1 MGEGRDTNT
10 QQAQQLNIKAAIAI
24 ANTVRSTLGPYGMD
38 KMSVD
43 NQGHFVVTNDGA
55 TILRELDVA
64 HPGARMVVNMSK
76 TQEQECKDGTTSV
89 VVLAGKLLENAERLL
104 AKGVHPHVI
113 CKGYRYASL
122 KAVESLDQDR
132 GLGIE
137 YTPEELQLQVARTA
151 ICGKSA
157 ELEDATT
164 IAQMVVDAVTLV
176 GGDDSR
182 IKVVSQVGGTFADS
196 KLFDGVVLNKEFAS
210 TIKPQWDGKDA
221 PIVLLNTGL
230 TPPPMHDSMRV
241 QLGSMAEVQQ
251 FQMAEQRMLV
261 ERAKALIQLDA
272 GYVFCRDGVHE
283 AIIHTLAQ
291 EGIGVVSR
299 VPQSDMEAIS
309 RLTGEPIYHMTEDIP
324 QTVLDNGHT
333 VRYAT
338 VTEHTI
344 GDIRYIS
351 VESDMDD
358 ADGVSTLVL
367 RGATRQTVDELERAF
382 DDAIGVTA
390 LVHCS
395 MVNGL
400 HDCLPGAGAPYMAA
414 AKSIAYKCKEIEGR
428 QRLAV
433 ESFAES
439 LYCIPVTIAE
449 NAGHNALDTLLKVNQ
464 LSSNKMGIDATTGE
478 LIDAVEAGI
487 IEPKAVVR
495 QVILSATE
503 VANAILRIDD
513 IIGRRGEDTGQP
525 V

>member
-1 MGEGRDTNT
+1 
-10 QQAQQLNIKAAIAI
+10 
-24 ANTVRSTLGPYGMD
+24 MD

-64 HPGARMVVNMSK
+64 HPGARMVVDMSK

-113 CKGYRYASL
+113 CKGYRQASL
-122 KAVESLDQDR
+122 TAVQSLNDSR
-132 GLGIE
+132 KLKEE
-137 YTPEELQLQVARTA
+137 YSPDEIMLKVAQTA

-176 GGDDSR
+176 DGDDSR

-210 TIKPQWDGKDA
+210 TIKPQWDGKNA

-324 QTVLDNGHT
+324 LNVDGHT

-351 VESDMDD
+351 VEVDD
-358 ADGVSTLVL
+358 DNADGVSTLVL

-390 LVHCS
+390 LAYRD
-395 MVNGL
+395 N
-400 HDCLPGAGAPYMAA
+400 DCLPGAGAPYIYA
-414 AKSIAYKCKEIEGR
+414 AKTILNSSKDVEGR
-428 QRLAV
+428 ERLAI
-433 ESFAES
+433 EAFAES

-449 NAGHNALDTLLKVNQ
+449 NAGHNALDTLLKVEQIN
-464 LSSNKMGIDATTGE
+464 SPRYGIDATTCE
-478 LIDAVEAGI
+478 LIDAVDVGI

-495 QVILSATE
+495 QVVLSATE

-525 V
+525 A

>member
-10 QQAQQLNIKAAIAI
+10 QKAQQLNIKAAIAI

-64 HPGARMVVNMSK
+64 HPGARMVVEMSK

-113 CKGYRYASL
+113 CKGYRQAALTAVQSL
-122 KAVESLDQDR
+122 NDSRELK
-132 GLGIE
+132 IE
-137 YTPEELQLQVARTA
+137 YSPDEIMLKVAQTA

-164 IAQMVVDAVTLV
+164 IAQMVVDAVQLV
-176 GGDDSR
+176 DGDDSR

-210 TIKPQWDGKDA
+210 TIKPSHEGQTA
-221 PIVLLNTGL
+221 SIVLLNTGL

-261 ERAKALIQLDA
+261 ERAKALIELGV

-291 EGIGVVSR
+291 QGIGVVSR
-299 VPQSDMEAIS
+299 VPQSDLESIS
-309 RLTGEPIYHMTEDIP
+309 RLTGQPIYHMTEDI
-324 QTVLDNGHT
+324 
-333 VRYAT
+333 AT
-338 VTEHTI
+338 DFDDSKNRRSIVTEHTI

-351 VESDMDD
+351 VEIDD
-358 ADGVSTLVL
+358 DNADGVSTLVL

-390 LVHCS
+390 LAYRD
-395 MVNGL
+395 N
-400 HDCLPGAGAPYMAA
+400 DCLPGAGSPYIYA
-414 AKSIAYKCKEIEGR
+414 AKTIRGGSKKVGGR
-428 QRLAV
+428 ERLAV
-433 ESFAES
+433 EAFAES

-449 NAGHNALDTLLKVNQ
+449 NAGHNALDTLLLVEEIIVPDC
-464 LSSNKMGIDATTGE
+464 GIDATTGE
-478 LIDAVEAGI
+478 LLNATDAGV

-525 V
+525 A

>member
-10 QQAQQLNIKAAIAI
+10 QKAQQLNIKAAIAI

-64 HPGARMVVNMSK
+64 HPGARMVVDMSK

-113 CKGYRYASL
+113 CKGYRQASL
-122 KAVESLDQDR
+122 TAAQSLNDSR
-132 GLGIE
+132 KLKEE
-137 YTPEELQLQVARTA
+137 YSPDEIMLKVAQTA

-164 IAQMVVDAVTLV
+164 IAQMVVDAVQLV
-176 GGDDSR
+176 DGDDSR
-182 IKVVSQVGGTFADS
+182 IKVVSEVGGTFADS

-210 TIKPQWDGKDA
+210 TIKPAYDGKKA

-261 ERAKALIQLDA
+261 ERAKALVELGA

-291 EGIGVVSR
+291 QGIGVVSR

-309 RLTGEPIYHMTEDIP
+309 RLTGQSIYHMTEDIP
-324 QTVLDNGHT
+324 VDVPCLSL
-333 VRYAT
+333 VAR

-351 VESDMDD
+351 VEIDD
-358 ADGVSTLVL
+358 DNADGVSTLVL

-390 LVHCS
+390 LAYRD
-395 MVNGL
+395 N
-400 HDCLPGAGAPYMAA
+400 DCLPGAGAPYIHA
-414 AKSIAYKCKEIEGR
+414 AKTIRGGSKKVGGR
-428 QRLAV
+428 ERLAV
-433 ESFAES
+433 EAFAES

-449 NAGHNALDTLLKVNQ
+449 NAGHNALDTLLLVEEIVLPQ
-464 LSSNKMGIDATTGE
+464 WGIDATTGE
-478 LIDAVEAGI
+478 LLNAANAGV

-513 IIGRRGEDTGQP
+513 IIGRRGEDTGQTA
-525 V
+525 

>member
-10 QQAQQLNIKAAIAI
+10 QKAQQLNIKAAIAI

-43 NQGHFVVTNDGA
+43 NQGYFVVTNDGA

-64 HPGARMVVNMSK
+64 HPGARMVVDMSK

-113 CKGYRYASL
+113 CKGYRQASL
-122 KAVESLDQDR
+122 TAVQSLNDSR
-132 GLGIE
+132 GLKEE
-137 YTPEELQLQVARTA
+137 YSPDEIMLKVAQTA

-164 IAQMVVDAVTLV
+164 IAQMVVDAVRLV
-176 GGDDSR
+176 DGDDSR

-210 TIKPQWDGKDA
+210 TIKPQWDGKPA

-261 ERAKALIQLDA
+261 ERAKALVELGV

-299 VPQSDMEAIS
+299 VPQSDMESIS
-309 RLTGEPIYHMTEDIP
+309 RLTGQPIYHMTEDIP
-324 QTVLDNGHT
+324 LDVDGHT

-351 VESDMDD
+351 VEVDD
-358 ADGVSTLVL
+358 DNADGVSTLVL

-390 LVHCS
+390 LAYRD
-395 MVNGL
+395 N
-400 HDCLPGAGAPYMAA
+400 DCLPGAGAPYIYA
-414 AKSIAYKCKEIEGR
+414 AKTIRGGSKKVGGR
-428 QRLAV
+428 ERLAV
-433 ESFAES
+433 EAFAES

-449 NAGHNALDTLLKVNQ
+449 NAGHNALDTLLLVEEIVLPQ
-464 LSSNKMGIDATTGE
+464 WGIDATTGE
-478 LIDAVEAGI
+478 LLNATDAGV

-525 V
+525 A